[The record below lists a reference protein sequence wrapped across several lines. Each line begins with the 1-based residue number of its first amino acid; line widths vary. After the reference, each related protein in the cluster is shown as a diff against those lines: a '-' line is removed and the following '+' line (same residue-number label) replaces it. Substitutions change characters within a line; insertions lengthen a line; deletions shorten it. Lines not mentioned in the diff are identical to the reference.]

1 MSKQRGFTL
10 VEMLLSVSIIT
21 LLVGMSVP
29 VYATFVGRNDLEVT
43 RQGIVE
49 SLRRAQT
56 YARAVKG
63 DGTWGVAVISGKA
76 VVFKGA
82 SYAARDAAF
91 DENII
96 INSTITTSGLSEVV
110 FTKLSG
116 APSTTGTATLTQT
129 TSNDSRTVS
138 INAKGMV
145 E

>member
-21 LLVGMSVP
+21 LLVGLSVP
-29 VYATFVGRNDLEVT
+29 VYATFVGRNDLDVA
-43 RQGIVE
+43 RQGVVE

-56 YARAVKG
+56 YARAVEG
-63 DGTWGVAVISGKA
+63 DSTWGVSILSNRA

-82 SYAARDAAF
+82 SYAARDTAF

-96 INSTITTSGLSEVV
+96 FGGGVSSTAGEVV
-110 FTKLSG
+110 FAKLSG
-116 APSTTGTATLTQT
+116 TPNTVGGITLTQT
-129 TSNDSRTVS
+129 STNDTRMVN
-138 INAKGMV
+138 INAKGTV

>member
-1 MSKQRGFTL
+1 VSKQRGFTL

-29 VYATFVGRNDLEVT
+29 IYATFVGRNDLEVT

-56 YARAVKG
+56 YARAVEG
-63 DGTWGVAVISGKA
+63 DSAWGVAVVSGKA
-76 VVFKGA
+76 VVFKGT
-82 SYAARDAAF
+82 SYATRDAAF

-96 INSTITTSGLSEVV
+96 INNTITTSGLSEVV

-116 APSTTGTATLTQT
+116 TPGTTGTTTLTQAT
-129 TSNDSRTVS
+129 TNDSRTVS
-138 INAKGMV
+138 INAKGTV

>member
-21 LLVGMSVP
+21 LLVGLSVP
-29 VYATFVGRNDLEVT
+29 VYATFVGRNDLDVA
-43 RQGIVE
+43 RQGVVE

-56 YARAVKG
+56 YARAVEG
-63 DGTWGVAVISGKA
+63 DSTWGVSILSNRA

-82 SYAARDAAF
+82 SYAARDTAF

-96 INSTITTSGLSEVV
+96 FGGGVSSTAGEVV
-110 FTKLSG
+110 FAKLSG
-116 APSTTGTATLTQT
+116 TPNTVGGITLTQT
-129 TSNDSRTVS
+129 STNDTRTVN
-138 INAKGMV
+138 INAKGTV